1 MVRNFIC
8 ALLAVLLALP
18 LASFIA
24 AEDIPEVV
32 EMPAVVT
39 PMQTAQ
45 EETEADASEEASAPE
60 EPSEDADEPRLAELF
75 DEFRAARNLTEDNF
89 AVSYYDTVTGESYD
103 WNETHMM
110 IAGSTF
116 KLPLNLYYYELENA
130 GEIAPD
136 ALITQGGATLDW
148 CHYLSIVESNNEISH
163 ALLYRI
169 GNFHDYKNAMRTYF
183 TMTDEEIDPKY
194 YQDNYY
200 CTRMMMDTLKHIYEH
215 QSELTELVDYM
226 KQSHPQ
232 NGYFRA
238 KVTEMEVAHKYG
250 SFEGAENDV
259 GIFYAERPFL
269 LAVYTQNVGELV
281 VQDAARLAADYN
293 ARQTELAKKQALQE
307 QLDAFEAEKEAR
319 MQEAEARAEEAM
331 QALTAQYEAE
341 QTAKKAAQEAALQ
354 ASEKA
359 LVAQADTQEAETAP
373 EQTKASLAQMRTVLA
388 QKCEREAFE
397 IEYDEGYACSG
408 EEQSFYIR
416 RLLSIALSRQNEN
429 RQSDTEAPRK
439 PDNSEKQA
447 KTNVKTEKTSEKLAK
462 APEKANGKRNK
473 KK

>member
-1 MVRNFIC
+1 MVRKFIC

-39 PMQTAQ
+39 PMQKPTEDG
-45 EETEADASEEASAPE
+45 EENAPE
-60 EPSEDADEPRLAELF
+60 EEAAEEPSLAELF

-169 GNFHDYKNAMRTYF
+169 GNFHDYKNAMRQYF
-183 TMTDEEIDPKY
+183 TMTDDEIDAKY

-319 MQEAEARAEEAM
+319 MQEAELRAKGAM
-331 QALTAQYEAE
+331 QVLTAQYEAE
-341 QTAKKAAQEAALQ
+341 QAAKKAAQEAALQ
-354 ASEKA
+354 EAKKA
-359 LVAQADTQEAETAP
+359 LVAQEASQEAETAP
-373 EQTKASLAQMRTVLA
+373 EQDKAPSVFRFNPDNFEWWMLAVAAAVLVLGSGGVLLILHTG
-388 QKCEREAFE
+388 KMKE
-397 IEYDEGYACSG
+397 IT
-408 EEQSFYIR
+408 R
-416 RLLSIALSRQNEN
+416 
-429 RQSDTEAPRK
+429 DTEQE
-439 PDNSEKQA
+439 DDVED
-447 KTNVKTEKTSEKLAK
+447 EL
-462 APEKANGKRNK
+462 PEK
-473 KK
+473 

>member
-1 MVRNFIC
+1 MVRKFIC
-8 ALLAVLLALP
+8 ALIAVLLALP

-45 EETEADASEEASAPE
+45 EETEANASEEASASE
-60 EPSEDADEPRLAELF
+60 EPSEDADEPSLAELF

-89 AVSYYDTVTGESYD
+89 AISYYDTVTGESYD

-169 GNFHDYKNAMRTYF
+169 GNFRDYKNAMRTYF

-200 CTRMMMDTLKHIYEH
+200 CTRMMMDT
-215 QSELTELVDYM
+215 
-226 KQSHPQ
+226 
-232 NGYFRA
+232 
-238 KVTEMEVAHKYG
+238 HKYG

-341 QTAKKAAQEAALQ
+341 QAAKKAAQEAALLE
-354 ASEKA
+354 AEKA

-373 EQTKASLAQMRTVLA
+373 EQTKASSVFQFNPDNFEWWMLAVAAAVLVLGSGGVLLIWRTG
-388 QKCEREAFE
+388 KMKE
-397 IEYDEGYACSG
+397 
-408 EEQSFYIR
+408 
-416 RLLSIALSRQNEN
+416 LSRDAARE
-429 RQSDTEAPRK
+429 DDAEDEA
-439 PDNSEKQA
+439 SE
-447 KTNVKTEKTSEKLAK
+447 
-462 APEKANGKRNK
+462 
-473 KK
+473 

>member
-1 MVRNFIC
+1 MVRKFIC
-8 ALLAVLLALP
+8 ALIAVLLTFP

-24 AEDIPEVV
+24 AEDIPAVV
-32 EMPAVVT
+32 ELPTVVT

-45 EETEADASEEASAPE
+45 EETEANASEEASASE
-60 EPSEDADEPRLAELF
+60 EPSEDADEPSLAELF

-89 AVSYYDTVTGESYD
+89 AISYYDTVTGESYD

-169 GNFHDYKNAMRTYF
+169 GNFRDYKNAMRTYF

-200 CTRMMMDTLKHIYEH
+200 CTRMMMDTLKYIYAH
-215 QSELTELVDYM
+215 QEGLTELVDYM

-319 MQEAEARAEEAM
+319 MQEAELRAEEAM
-331 QALTAQYEAE
+331 QALGEV
-341 QTAKKAAQEAALQ
+341 LG
-354 ASEKA
+354 
-359 LVAQADTQEAETAP
+359 
-373 EQTKASLAQMRTVLA
+373 RTVREDITNRIF
-388 QKCEREAFE
+388 ERF
-397 IEYDEGYACSG
+397 C
-408 EEQSFYIR
+408 
-416 RLLSIALSRQNEN
+416 
-429 RQSDTEAPRK
+429 
-439 PDNSEKQA
+439 
-447 KTNVKTEKTSEKLAK
+447 V
-462 APEKANGKRNK
+462 GK
-473 KK
+473 

>member
-1 MVRNFIC
+1 MLRKVFCI
-8 ALLAVLLALP
+8 LLAVCLSVP
-18 LASFIA
+18 LACPALA
-24 AEDIPEVV
+24 ADTPDVV

-39 PMQTAQ
+39 PLQKEPAA
-45 EETEADASEEASAPE
+45 EEPAPE
-60 EPSEDADEPRLAELF
+60 EPAEEAGASEEDAPSGLAALF
-75 DEFRAARNLTEDNF
+75 DDFRAEYNLTEQNF
-89 AVSYYDTVTGESYD
+89 AVSYYDTVTQESYN

-110 IAGSTF
+110 VAASTF
-116 KLPLNLYYYELENA
+116 KLPLNLYYYEMENA
-130 GEIAPD
+130 GEIASD
-136 ALITQGGATLDW
+136 ALMTQGGATLDL

-169 GNFHDYKNAMRTYF
+169 GTFPEYKEAMRKYF
-183 TMTDEEIDPKY
+183 TMTDDEIDPKY

-200 CTRMMMDTLKHIYEH
+200 CTRMMMDTLKYLYARQDEFP
-215 QSELTELVDYM
+215 ELIDYM
-226 KQSHPQ
+226 KQSNPQ
-232 NGYFRA
+232 NGYFKA

-341 QTAKKAAQEAALQ
+341 QAAKKAAQEAALQ

-359 LVAQADTQEAETAP
+359 LVAQEASQAAETAP
-373 EQTKASLAQMRTVLA
+373 EQDKAPSVFR
-388 QKCEREAFE
+388 F
-397 IEYDEGYACSG
+397 
-408 EEQSFYIR
+408 
-416 RLLSIALSRQNEN
+416 N
-429 RQSDTEAPRK
+429 
-439 PDNSEKQA
+439 PDNFEWWM
-447 KTNVKTEKTSEKLAK
+447 LAV
-462 APEKANGKRNK
+462 AAAVLVLGSGGVLLIWRTGKMKEITRDAEQEDDAEDETPAD
-473 KK
+473 

>member
-1 MVRNFIC
+1 MVRKFIC

-39 PMQTAQ
+39 PMQKPTEDG
-45 EETEADASEEASAPE
+45 EENAPE
-60 EPSEDADEPRLAELF
+60 EEAAEEPSLAELF

-169 GNFHDYKNAMRTYF
+169 GTFPEYKEAMRKYF
-183 TMTDEEIDPKY
+183 TMTDDEIDPKY

-200 CTRMMMDTLKHIYEH
+200 CTRMMMDTLKYLYARQDEFP
-215 QSELTELVDYM
+215 ELIDYM
-226 KQSHPQ
+226 KQSNPQ
-232 NGYFRA
+232 NGYFKA

-259 GIFYAERPFL
+259 GIFYAEHPFL

-319 MQEAEARAEEAM
+319 MQEAELRAEGAM
-331 QALTAQYEAE
+331 QVLTAQYEAE
-341 QTAKKAAQEAALQ
+341 QAAKKAAQEAALQ
-354 ASEKA
+354 EAKKA
-359 LVAQADTQEAETAP
+359 LVAQEASQAAETAP
-373 EQTKASLAQMRTVLA
+373 EQDKAPSVFR
-388 QKCEREAFE
+388 F
-397 IEYDEGYACSG
+397 
-408 EEQSFYIR
+408 
-416 RLLSIALSRQNEN
+416 N
-429 RQSDTEAPRK
+429 
-439 PDNSEKQA
+439 PDNFEWWM
-447 KTNVKTEKTSEKLAK
+447 LAVAAAVLVLGSGGVLLIWRTGK
-462 APEKANGKRNK
+462 MKELTRDAEQEDDVEDELPEK
-473 KK
+473 

>member
-1 MVRNFIC
+1 MVRKFIC
-8 ALLAVLLALP
+8 ALIAVLLALP

-45 EETEADASEEASAPE
+45 EETEADASAPE

-169 GNFHDYKNAMRTYF
+169 GNFRDYKNAMRTYF

-200 CTRMMMDTLKHIYEH
+200 CTRMLMDTLKYIYAH
-215 QSELTELVDYM
+215 QGELTELVDYM
-226 KQSHPQ
+226 KQ
-232 NGYFRA
+232 
-238 KVTEMEVAHKYG
+238 
-250 SFEGAENDV
+250 
-259 GIFYAERPFL
+259 
-269 LAVYTQNVGELV
+269 
-281 VQDAARLAADYN
+281 
-293 ARQTELAKKQALQE
+293 
-307 QLDAFEAEKEAR
+307 
-319 MQEAEARAEEAM
+319 
-331 QALTAQYEAE
+331 
-341 QTAKKAAQEAALQ
+341 
-354 ASEKA
+354 
-359 LVAQADTQEAETAP
+359 
-373 EQTKASLAQMRTVLA
+373 
-388 QKCEREAFE
+388 
-397 IEYDEGYACSG
+397 
-408 EEQSFYIR
+408 
-416 RLLSIALSRQNEN
+416 
-429 RQSDTEAPRK
+429 
-439 PDNSEKQA
+439 
-447 KTNVKTEKTSEKLAK
+447 
-462 APEKANGKRNK
+462 
-473 KK
+473 

>member
-1 MVRNFIC
+1 MWWKC
-8 ALLAVLLALP
+8 LP
-18 LASFIA
+18 SSPEEP
-24 AEDIPEVV
+24 AE
-32 EMPAVVT
+32 
-39 PMQTAQ
+39 
-45 EETEADASEEASAPE
+45 EAGASEEDAP
-60 EPSEDADEPRLAELF
+60 SGLAALF
-75 DEFRAARNLTEDNF
+75 DDFRAEYNLTEQNF
-89 AVSYYDTVTGESYD
+89 AVSYYDTVTQESYD

-110 IAGSTF
+110 VAASTF
-116 KLPLNLYYYELENA
+116 KLPLNLYYYEMENA
-130 GEIAPD
+130 GEIASD
-136 ALITQGGATLDW
+136 ALMTQGGATLDL

-169 GNFHDYKNAMRTYF
+169 GTFPEYKEAMRKYF
-183 TMTDEEIDPKY
+183 TMTDDEIDPKY

-200 CTRMMMDTLKHIYEH
+200 CTRMMMDTLKYLYARQDEFP
-215 QSELTELVDYM
+215 ELIDYM
-226 KQSHPQ
+226 KQSNPQ
-232 NGYFRA
+232 NGYFKA

-259 GIFYAERPFL
+259 GIFYAEHPFL

-341 QTAKKAAQEAALQ
+341 QAAKKAAQEAALR

-373 EQTKASLAQMRTVLA
+373 EQTKASSVFRFNPDNFEWWMLAVAAAVLVLGSGGVLLILHTG
-388 QKCEREAFE
+388 KMKE
-397 IEYDEGYACSG
+397 IT
-408 EEQSFYIR
+408 R
-416 RLLSIALSRQNEN
+416 
-429 RQSDTEAPRK
+429 DTEQEDDVEDETPA
-439 PDNSEKQA
+439 D
-447 KTNVKTEKTSEKLAK
+447 
-462 APEKANGKRNK
+462 
-473 KK
+473 

>member
-1 MVRNFIC
+1 MLRKVFCI
-8 ALLAVLLALP
+8 LLAVCLSVP
-18 LASFIA
+18 LACPALA
-24 AEDIPEVV
+24 ADTPDVV
-32 EMPAVVT
+32 EMPTVVT
-39 PMQTAQ
+39 PLQKEPAA
-45 EETEADASEEASAPE
+45 EEPAPE
-60 EPSEDADEPRLAELF
+60 EPAEEAGASEEDAPSGLAALF
-75 DEFRAARNLTEDNF
+75 DDFRAEYNLTEQNF
-89 AVSYYDTVTGESYD
+89 AVSYYDTVTQESYD

-110 IAGSTF
+110 VAASTF
-116 KLPLNLYYYELENA
+116 KLPLNLYYYEMENA
-130 GEIAPD
+130 GEIASD
-136 ALITQGGATLDW
+136 ALMTQGGATLDL

-169 GNFHDYKNAMRTYF
+169 GTFPEYKEAMRKYF
-183 TMTDEEIDPKY
+183 TMTDDEIDPKY

-226 KQSHPQ
+226 KRSNPQ

-307 QLDAFEAEKEAR
+307 QLDAFEAEKEVR
-319 MQEAEARAEEAM
+319 MQEAEAHAEEAM

-341 QTAKKAAQEAALQ
+341 QAAKKAAQEAALQ
-354 ASEKA
+354 ASEKDLA
-359 LVAQADTQEAETAP
+359 AQADTQEAETAP
-373 EQTKASLAQMRTVLA
+373 EQDKAPSVFRFNPDNFEWWMLAVAAAVLVLGSGGVLLILHTG
-388 QKCEREAFE
+388 KMKE
-397 IEYDEGYACSG
+397 IT
-408 EEQSFYIR
+408 R
-416 RLLSIALSRQNEN
+416 
-429 RQSDTEAPRK
+429 DTEQE
-439 PDNSEKQA
+439 DDVED
-447 KTNVKTEKTSEKLAK
+447 EL
-462 APEKANGKRNK
+462 PEK
-473 KK
+473 